1 LIVIIGI
8 RIKDRQKGTKKI
20 YLKKIKGKETFM
32 KKWMIPAMLISFLSL
47 SVLSPA
53 EAGERSRHRWQ
64 GIAIGAASYMVLDHL
79 FNRPAGYGYSQP
91 AYVYPAPTVIYEYR
105 PAPPPCYPPETRHYR
120 KQYYSERQMESG
132 YWESV
137 WIPGHY
143 DRSGRYIDGHYE
155 RYYVED

>member
-1 LIVIIGI
+1 
-8 RIKDRQKGTKKI
+8 
-20 YLKKIKGKETFM
+20 M
-32 KKWMIPAMLISFLSL
+32 KKWIIPAILISFLSF
-47 SVLSPA
+47 SVFSPA
-53 EAGERSRHRWQ
+53 EAGEKSRHRWQ

-79 FNRPAGYGYSQP
+79 INYPRGYYGYTQP
-91 AYVYPAPTVIYEYR
+91 AYVYPAPTVVYEYHVER
-105 PAPPPCYPPETRHYR
+105 PASPPCSPPGHSGHYR

-143 DRSGRYIDGHYE
+143 GRSGRYIDGHYE